1 MKIYSFIEIGENM
14 IAEVIINRGAK
25 KLNRTFDY
33 NIPKDLEELI
43 LVGSKVLVPFGNGE
57 KLAEAFVVGIK
68 EKSAFELKNIAKLEE
83 NLTDKQISLAK
94 WMAKRYFC
102 NISDCIKLML
112 TPGTRNKNKEKR
124 IQDKTINCVY
134 LKKDIEEIEFEIE
147 TGKIKS
153 EKQKRLLNFVKDNE
167 GTTVPEIEM
176 FTDCARGIVNTLVKN
191 GYLEII
197 EKKVER
203 NPLLGRNC
211 EKTNNLKLT
220 EEQKNAYNRVE
231 EAIDKNE
238 YKQFLLYGV
247 TGSGKTEVY
256 LQLIEKVLKI
266 GKNAIVLVPEIS
278 LTPQMLDR
286 FISRFGKSDIAILH
300 SKLSIGERHDE
311 WERIR
316 ERKAR
321 IVIGARSAIFAP
333 IENIGIIIIDE
344 EHDSSYKSETNP
356 RYNAKEIA
364 KILAKENKAPLLLG
378 SATPDINTFYNAT
391 NEDED
396 GNTKTKLLTLTKRA
410 NESSLPKVEI
420 IDLKQE
426 LANGNRSMLS
436 MELYNSI
443 EENISQKR
451 QTILFLNRR
460 GYSTFIMCRNC
471 GYTVKCPSCNIS
483 MTYHSYEKK
492 LKCHYCSYEENLVT
506 TCPECHSDKIRYF
519 GTGTQKLEQEINK
532 QFPNASTIRMDIDT
546 VTKKNSHEEILNKF
560 KNENIDIL
568 IGTQMVV
575 KGHHFPNVTLVG
587 VIAADSSLNMDDY
600 RANERTFQILTQ
612 VAGRAGR
619 ENLPGKVII
628 QTYNPDN
635 FSIICAQKQNYEM
648 FYETEIALRKQ
659 LKYPPFCDII
669 LISFNSLNETNIKN
683 ISNEM
688 YKKLLEKLNQEEFKI
703 FRPMPSPI
711 DKIQNR
717 YRWRIIIKGNMT
729 VEANEV
735 LNQTLKE
742 IYSRNIKDIRI
753 SIDVNPNNMS

>member
-1 MKIYSFIEIGENM
+1 M

-391 NEDED
+391 SENED

-587 VIAADSSLNMDDY
+587 VIAADSSLNIDDY

>member
-1 MKIYSFIEIGENM
+1 M

-33 NIPKDLEELI
+33 NIPKELEELI

-68 EKSAFELKNIAKLEE
+68 EKSTFELKNIAKLEE

-391 NEDED
+391 NENED
-396 GNTKTKLLTLTKRA
+396 GNTKIQLLTLTKRA

-492 LKCHYCSYEENLVT
+492 LKCHYCSYEENLLT

-587 VIAADSSLNMDDY
+587 VIAADSSLNIDDY

-729 VEANEV
+729 VEANEK

-742 IYSRNIKDIRI
+742 IYSKNIKDIRI